1 MLATK
6 VASHLARIAVRWQ
19 LPFKKTPGRTAPG
32 SSALKP
38 DLCPE
43 VDRKFLPAKLPST
56 SLPPPRVLPS
66 PPGAPVKAAA

>member
-19 LPFKKTPGRTAPG
+19 LAFKKTPGRTAPG
-32 SSALKP
+32 VVRFEP

-43 VDRKFLPAKLPST
+43 VDRKFHPAK
-56 SLPPPRVLPS
+56 
-66 PPGAPVKAAA
+66 